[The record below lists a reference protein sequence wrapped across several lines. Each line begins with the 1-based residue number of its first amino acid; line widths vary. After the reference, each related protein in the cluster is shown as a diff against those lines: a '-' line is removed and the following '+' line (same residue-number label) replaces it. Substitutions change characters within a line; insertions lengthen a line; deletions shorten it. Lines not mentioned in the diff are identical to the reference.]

1 MDSVRGRCL
10 RSPCRYYHA
19 PASLTGITTTS
30 NTDVSDTSPVGPS
43 PSKLPV
49 CNKQTTTDPKSMR
62 CRPKKVCMPSVHA
75 FCLPLA
81 WAADAFMEVAGPRL
95 LGFKV
100 GSSTSLLLQTVGVLL
115 NKSNI
120 TAIKPLSGETRGRD
134 RTRDSLER
142 GAIKILHNLRLLQQ
156 HYFVEK
162 LSMVYFNSVDASWTL
177 LQTRNLINVLFFS
190 FILSPCLPWAVSAT
204 VWPTML
210 PAMRFMLCLPH

>member
-1 MDSVRGRCL
+1 M
-10 RSPCRYYHA
+10 
-19 PASLTGITTTS
+19 
-30 NTDVSDTSPVGPS
+30 
-43 PSKLPV
+43 
-49 CNKQTTTDPKSMR
+49 
-62 CRPKKVCMPSVHA
+62 
-75 FCLPLA
+75 
-81 WAADAFMEVAGPRL
+81 

-204 VWPTML
+204 HCLAKKTRLLLLHATLPSSLAIGSGRLPPSPPSRYSRGHGTRGRGPPRPWP
-210 PAMRFMLCLPH
+210 PALCWPPAASSAW

>member
-1 MDSVRGRCL
+1 MQQTNNYRPNKYEMTTKKYACPLYTLSA
-10 RSPCRYYHA
+10 YHWLGL
-19 PASLTGITTTS
+19 LTLS
-30 NTDVSDTSPVGPS
+30 WRWRD
-43 PSKLPV
+43 
-49 CNKQTTTDPKSMR
+49 
-62 CRPKKVCMPSVHA
+62 
-75 FCLPLA
+75 
-81 WAADAFMEVAGPRL
+81 PRL